1 MVSKII
7 RTPTDCFSLIPLSSR
22 LPAYQVLWTGI
33 WYRKNCYATLSLAIS
48 KYFLM
53 LLHILLAKTCSFVS
67 FLGDWREWISPGV
80 GVNSMNLYIIF
91 RNCFFNSPLLI
102 WIPGLFNFQDFSHSP
117 PTIWTPSFI
126 RHCRVRL
133 EEM

>member
-67 FLGDWREWISPGV
+67 SLGDWREWISPGV

-91 RNCFFNSPLLI
+91 RNCFFNSPPAYLDPRLI
-102 WIPGLFNFQDFSHSP
+102 QFSRFFP
-117 PTIWTPSFI
+117 LPSYYLDPL
-126 RHCRVRL
+126 VY
-133 EEM
+133 